1 MDNVHRKTSIHH
13 WLIPSIWSLI
23 VVLIVWRDWPAPMNR
38 FWKMHLYWLF
48 FLSQSGEWVSGY
60 SRYLLLQRSGRA
72 GKCCR
77 FDHCLKRVGQHYQ
90 ARNARCRFVPFG
102 NRLGWSRHSQQRYVV
117 LPGFVWILF
126 LVRQYLRSLLRSLRQ
141 SVSLRRILA
150 GRAGFSG
157 RLWRILAGER

>member
-1 MDNVHRKTSIHH
+1 MLH
-13 WLIPSIWSLI
+13 
-23 VVLIVWRDWPAPMNR
+23 VLLNCCSSRREGLTNPQEPVLKAPAMLVFLSFVNCGVSVWIFKMPADAKKR
-38 FWKMHLYWLF
+38 AGWKMLSLCPLF
-48 FLSQSGEWVSGY
+48 RESLSTLSSEKRPMSICPVWQSV
-60 SRYLLLQRSGRA
+60 
-72 GKCCR
+72 
-77 FDHCLKRVGQHYQ
+77 RVI
-90 ARNARCRFVPFG
+90 
-102 NRLGWSRHSQQRYVV
+102 RHSQQRYVV